1 MKDVPLLPALPLG
14 LVVGP
19 GAPGHEVAG
28 QCRRSPLSRCTK
40 SWPPRHQLWDSW
52 CPGPESPQRSGVLH
66 RKRGGKRPG
75 LLGLRGLF
83 LGCPPQPLL
92 KMTPYKYLAP
102 TACWASRRGPRWL
115 PFPPCHPHVR
125 GGRASP
131 EIPDTKKEE
140 SKKYQAVSNSTA
152 DPLALTT
159 CAPCTALE

>member
-83 LGCPPQPLL
+83 LGLGLVKGKFLPLKGL
-92 KMTPYKYLAP
+92 PGIQAP
-102 TACWASRRGPRWL
+102 EAHEKVFRGESDGQKRPKNRKPRK
-115 PFPPCHPHVR
+115 
-125 GGRASP
+125 G
-131 EIPDTKKEE
+131 
-140 SKKYQAVSNSTA
+140 
-152 DPLALTT
+152 
-159 CAPCTALE
+159 

>member
-66 RKRGGKRPG
+66 RKRGGKKTWPLRPSRSIFG
-75 LLGLRGLF
+75 L
-83 LGCPPQPLL
+83 PPAT
-92 KMTPYKYLAP
+92 TPKINL
-102 TACWASRRGPRWL
+102 
-115 PFPPCHPHVR
+115 
-125 GGRASP
+125 
-131 EIPDTKKEE
+131 
-140 SKKYQAVSNSTA
+140 
-152 DPLALTT
+152 
-159 CAPCTALE
+159 